1 MASIRGKKRQEYI
14 QRWLNGEEDP
24 EVEVMP
30 TRVEGKYIVRPRGQ
44 KEETTVETT
53 VTDTVNTSS
62 NKDTED
68 SSSYYSEYEEEEI
81 PASDEGSPRLSPASD
96 EGSPRLSPEP
106 VTPKRKGKKIN
117 QNDIQLEIL
126 HHLRIMGEEAIRK
139 REKKERKREMKHV
152 VRKEMSRSGSS
163 MMRNSYYDY
172 SDDDS
177 DNEEVPPYYTNQR
190 SVQQRYTTTPQPQP
204 QPLPGGVAAGPYQVI
219 YSGPSYKRRTL
230 NLLSD
235 YR

>member
-1 MASIRGKKRQEYI
+1 MTVSIRGKKRQEYI

-62 NKDTED
+62 KDTED

-81 PASDEGSPRLSPASD
+81 PASDEGSPRLSP
-96 EGSPRLSPEP
+96 EP

-117 QNDIQLEIL
+117 QTDIQLEIL

-190 SVQQRYTTTPQPQP
+190 SVQQRYTATPQPQP
-204 QPLPGGVAAGPYQVI
+204 QVI

>member
-1 MASIRGKKRQEYI
+1 MTSIRGKKRQEYI

-30 TRVEGKYIVRPRGQ
+30 TRVEGKYIVRPREQ
-44 KEETTVETT
+44 KEETREETP

-81 PASDEGSPRLSPASD
+81 
-96 EGSPRLSPEP
+96 PEP

-126 HHLRIMGEEAIRK
+126 HHLRIMGEEAIKK

-152 VRKEMSRSGSS
+152 VRKEMSRQD
-163 MMRNSYYDY
+163 RYYDY
-172 SDDDS
+172 DDS
-177 DNEEVPPYYTNQR
+177 DSDDCLQPQGYTPHH
-190 SVQQRYTTTPQPQP
+190 YTQAAPMQGYTATPQQQP
-204 QPLPGGVAAGPYQVI
+204 QVI
-219 YSGPSYKRRTL
+219 YRAPSYKRRTL